1 MRNVV
6 LTATVAIALA
16 AVPAFAKGQKAQKN
30 AGAKQ
35 MTDQTFVTKTAAGG
49 MAEVELGKL
58 AQEKGTSDQVKSF
71 AQRMVTD
78 HNKANDELKTLAQ
91 NKNITLPTDID
102 PHDKALRDRLSKLS
116 GAQFDHAYMQDR
128 EGSRHQGVC
137 IEDAPDDRR
146 APEARGGHE
155 QGGRHLGDDDQTG
168 ETAQEIAGTGGRTH
182 GSAPTCFVA
191 PSSVSAP
198 TARVLSRLPAHA
210 PSARGPRRGR
220 PGARVRRLCSGR
232 D

>member
-16 AVPAFAKGQKAQKN
+16 AAPAFAKGQKAQKN

-35 MTDQTFVTKTAAGG
+35 MTDQTFVTKAAAGG

-116 GAQFDHAYMQDR
+116 GAQFDHAYMQAMLTDHR
-128 EGSRHQGVC
+128 KVANEFRHESQIGKDPDIKAFASKTLPT
-137 IEDAPDDRR
+137 IE
-146 APEARGGHE
+146 E
-155 QGGRHLGDDDQTG
+155 HLKLAEDTNKAVGTSG
-168 ETAQEIAGTGGRTH
+168 TATK
-182 GSAPTCFVA
+182 
-191 PSSVSAP
+191 
-198 TARVLSRLPAHA
+198 PAKQ
-210 PSARGPRRGR
+210 PKK
-220 PGARVRRLCSGR
+220 
-232 D
+232 

>member
-16 AVPAFAKGQKAQKN
+16 AAPAFAKGQKAQKN

-91 NKNITLPTDID
+91 NKDITLPTDID

-116 GAQFDHAYMQDR
+116 GAQFDHAYMQAMLTDHR
-128 EGSRHQGVC
+128 KVANEFRHESQIGKDPDIKAFASKTLPT
-137 IEDAPDDRR
+137 IE
-146 APEARGGHE
+146 E
-155 QGGRHLGDDDQTG
+155 HLKLAEDTNK
-168 ETAQEIAGTGGRTH
+168 AVGTSGT
-182 GSAPTCFVA
+182 T
-191 PSSVSAP
+191 
-198 TARVLSRLPAHA
+198 TKPAKQ
-210 PSARGPRRGR
+210 PKK
-220 PGARVRRLCSGR
+220 
-232 D
+232 